1 MEFNMF
7 KGIYTPSI
15 TILDENGKFDF
26 PNMEAH
32 INNLID
38 NGINGILFFGSI
50 GEFFNFSL
58 EEKKQLV
65 DFVVEKVNKR
75 IHVLIGVGG
84 TNMDEVLN
92 LATYCE
98 KAEVDG
104 LVIISPYYFGPT
116 EATAEKFFGTIA
128 ETVNLPIMLYNFP
141 ERSGNDLSPDLV
153 YKLALQHKNIVSIKD
168 TVDNISHTR
177 KIIQKVK
184 AARPEFTVLSGFD
197 EYYVVN
203 RISGGDGV
211 LSGLTNVAPK
221 LFTTLHEAYENKDFV
236 TVEKCAHQVSIL
248 MKLYD
253 TTDLFVTGI
262 KAAVKAKGL
271 DISAYTKEPSI
282 QLTEVQFESIKKII
296 GEVNELLPV

>member
-1 MEFNMF
+1 MF

-15 TILDENGKFDF
+15 TILDENGKFDLL
-26 PNMEAH
+26 NMELH

-38 NGINGILFFGSI
+38 SGVNGILFFGSI
-50 GEFFNFSL
+50 GEFYSFTMD
-58 EEKKQLV
+58 EKKQLI

-75 IHVLIGVGG
+75 VHVLIGIGG
-84 TNMDEVLN
+84 TNIDEVIELGK
-92 LATYCE
+92 YCE
-98 KAEVDG
+98 NADVDG
-104 LVIISPYYFGPT
+104 LVVISPYYFGPT
-116 EATAEKFFGTIA
+116 EAATIKFFGTIA
-128 ETVNLPIMLYNFP
+128 EKIQLPIMLYNFV
-141 ERSGNDLSPDLV
+141 ERSGNDLNPDLV
-153 YKLALQHKNIVSIKD
+153 YKLALKYKNIVSIKD

-184 AARPEFTVLSGFD
+184 ADRPDFTVLSGFD

-211 LSGLTNVAPK
+211 LSGLTNVVPK
-221 LFTTLHEAYENKDFV
+221 VFATLHESYERKDFQK
-236 TVEKCAHQVSIL
+236 VEECAKQISIY

-271 DISAYTKEPSI
+271 DISTYTKEPSI
-282 QLTEVQFESIKKII
+282 QLTDEQYQKIQDIIHEAKK
-296 GEVNELLPV
+296 LLPV

>member
-1 MEFNMF
+1 MF

-15 TILDENGKFDF
+15 TILDENGEFDF
-26 PNMEAH
+26 PNMELH

-50 GEFFNFSL
+50 GEFFAFNL
-58 EEKKQLV
+58 KEKKQFV

-75 IHVLIGVGG
+75 VPVLIGVGG
-84 TNMDEVLN
+84 TNMDEVLE
-92 LATYCE
+92 LGKYCE
-98 KAEVDG
+98 HGGVDG

-116 EATAEKFFGTIA
+116 EITAEKFFGTVA
-128 ETVNLPIMLYNFP
+128 ETVQLPIMLYNFP
-141 ERSGNDLSPDLV
+141 DRSGNDLSPDLV
-153 YKLALQHKNIVSIKD
+153 YRLALKYKNIVSIKD

-184 AARPEFTVLSGFD
+184 AERPEFTVLSGFD

-211 LSGLTNVAPK
+211 LCGLTNIEPK
-221 LFTTLHEAYENKDFV
+221 LFSTLHEAYENKDFLI
-236 TVEKCAHQVSIL
+236 VEKCAHQISVL

-271 DISAYTKEPSI
+271 NISTFTKEPAI
-282 QLTEVQFESIKKII
+282 QLTEVQFEGIENII
-296 GEVNELLPV
+296 NEANELLPV